1 MDGIE
6 DNKIFF
12 KLDASESVEYKREIL
27 EIVESLIKAEIAS
40 KKFSELR
47 AREKKIISR
56 IKNDLKSIHKDMR
69 KVTEELPHK
78 IHHRE
83 KEEYPEADVA
93 KKEIN
98 AYKSNKKKDNG
109 KNMSDSER
117 YMKELEDIREKIARL
132 S

>member
-56 IKNDLKSIHKDMR
+56 IKNDLKSVHKDMR
-69 KVTEELPHK
+69 KINFWALDCLK
-78 IHHRE
+78 GN
-83 KEEYPEADVA
+83 PEADIK

-98 AYKSNKKKDNG
+98 VYKSNKKKDNE